1 MYIELFRPA
10 LKTGS
15 LSAMDINTSKSTE
28 TGYVAFFS
36 TTKNF
41 GFIETMEEESI
52 YFHKTQCEKGY
63 RNIYSGDKVE
73 FEYDENEGRA
83 CANNVQFRG
92 NATLEGLRA
101 DFEKGTVLQG
111 FIKRIEDKYYIKDSD
126 THIFIKLAVSPYEI
140 DIEDV
145 YENSI
150 NKKREYKI
158 IVMTERN
165 GMRAALV
172 GRRLHPE
179 TDNLISKRVY
189 NAEVIADVNG
199 GYQIKLE
206 THDIKGFVRYN
217 AFLKGT
223 APLAVGSFVEVQWQS
238 VNLDY
243 GTIVFEL
250 VNAVY
255 KRRTAAELASRRA
268 DNLSRIS
275 PGHVDKCK
283 VKSVVHFGAFVTF
296 DLYGDG
302 LLHIEKFLAHDASA
316 YTPAKK
322 KVLGKL
328 LAELLP
334 IYTELIV
341 VITEIDGA
349 RCSVDLDMTV
359 PANVIIKE
367 LFSERKRQ
375 FLGA

>member
-1 MYIELFRPA
+1 
-10 LKTGS
+10 
-15 LSAMDINTSKSTE
+15 MDINTSESTE

-41 GFIETMEEESI
+41 GFIETMDDESI

-73 FEYDENEGRA
+73 FEYNENEGRA
-83 CANNVQFRG
+83 CARNVRFRG

-101 DFEKGTVLQG
+101 DFETGTVLQG

-140 DIEDV
+140 DIEEI
-145 YENSI
+145 YEKSI
-150 NKKREYKI
+150 NKKREYKL
-158 IVMTERN
+158 IVMSERN
-165 GMRAALV
+165 AMRAVLV

-179 TDNLISKRVY
+179 IDNLISKQAY

-199 GYQIKLE
+199 GYQIRLE
-206 THDIKGFVRYN
+206 THDIKGFMRYN

-223 APLAVGSFVEVQWQS
+223 ASLALGSFVEVRWQS
-238 VNLDY
+238 VNVDY

-250 VNAVY
+250 VNGSDNKALV
-255 KRRTAAELASRRA
+255 AAELASQRA
-268 DNLSRIS
+268 EHLSRIS
-275 PGHVDKCK
+275 PGHVDKCR
-283 VKSVVHFGAFVTF
+283 VKRVVNFGAFVNF

-302 LLHIEKFLAHDASA
+302 LLHIENFLAHDASA
-316 YTPAKK
+316 YTPAEKK
-322 KVLGKL
+322 ALGNL

-334 IYTELIV
+334 VYTELFV